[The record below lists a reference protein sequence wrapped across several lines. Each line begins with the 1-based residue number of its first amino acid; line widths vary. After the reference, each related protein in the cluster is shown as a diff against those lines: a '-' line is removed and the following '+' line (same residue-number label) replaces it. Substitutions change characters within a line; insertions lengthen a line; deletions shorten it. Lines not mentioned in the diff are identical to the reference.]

1 MLSGEFVFNDHEES
15 RVDWVWWCNPS
26 TWKGEVGGSQVPDQL
41 GLQGERERQRE
52 TDRETER

>member
-1 MLSGEFVFNDHEES
+1 VFNDHEES